1 MRLLISY
8 HSDNIDKEREIYI
21 LNIVGDDM
29 KKGFTLIELLAV
41 IVLIGVLSVIG
52 TISVTK
58 LIKSSKEKTYQE
70 QIKNIEISAKT
81 WATNNTSLLSLT
93 SDFQTYVSIEELKQA
108 GLLENKDI
116 VDPRTDK
123 TMTGCVQIT
132 YNTETKKY
140 KYKYSNKC
148 GDKADYPTIN
158 IVYTGNDKNYIEV
171 TQDAQDKKAEI
182 INHMSINAFDKNGNV
197 VDVEGP
203 VITQK
208 GEIVDTI
215 IPNKVGDEYI
225 LTYVASQNNL
235 KTTKSLK
242 LKVVDTTPPEIYLSG
257 INVTDR
263 IVDYNIRTN
272 DSFSEPT
279 LIVKDNSG
287 ESLKAVKSGQINI
300 QRVGE
305 YKLVYTATDSS
316 KNKSTYTVNVAVRA
330 RGQLSFSL
338 AASEVTANNGWYKTD
353 PTVTIKNLKIENVEG
368 TPNIDKTTC
377 KYSINSGS
385 AVSLGTQRT
394 FVVSKEGSSVKVKVD
409 CSYNDGTYTYSD
421 SQTVTLKIDK
431 TKPTC
436 TTSGGNSSWT
446 NQNVTITGK
455 CSDGISG
462 CAGTNPSYTV
472 TTSGTKTN
480 IGPGSN
486 GGTAVVSDKAGN
498 QGTCAANQS
507 VKIDKIAP
515 TCKVTSSHSGWT
527 NQNVTV
533 TGTCSDTGG
542 SGCTSYK
549 PSETYSLATNSYKY
563 PSLLTS
569 NAYVKDNAGNKTDC
583 GTTLVQ
589 IDKTRP
595 YSPYIC
601 GVSGTYNISSISY
614 ACTCTSLSLIG
625 GGGTYDKCN
634 GRVDCKITIYKNQNN
649 NGAEWKFKMC
659 AYDAASGVDRFVW
672 SHGGYDWEE
681 KTSNHKLT
689 LTSDSYFCSD
699 WGASTLVFYSVYD
712 NAGNTLDS
720 SHYMTLATV
729 NGRSSN
735 SSCHANVEVTP

>member
-1 MRLLISY
+1 MFFY
-8 HSDNIDKEREIYI
+8 KHSDNIDKEREIGI

-58 LIKSSKEKTYQE
+58 LVKSSKEKTYQE
-70 QIKNIEISAKT
+70 QIRNIEISAKT

-409 CSYNDGTYTYSD
+409 CSYNDGNETYSD

-549 PSETYSLATNSYKY
+549 PSETYSVTTNAQKY

-569 NAYVKDNAGNKTDC
+569 NAYVKDNAGNKTAC

-589 IDKTRP
+589 IDKTDP
-595 YSPYIC
+595 YSPYVEKAISKGSNIVTFNC
-601 GVSGTYNISSISY
+601 TCRPSVITGSMYKLCSTTLGNHCVINANGGGYYFEVWGGDIGSGVSHWGYSLQWGGNGTYKRKELGDNLFDGGWFSSEVYVKSY
-614 ACTCTSLSLIG
+614 
-625 GGGTYDKCN
+625 D
-634 GRVDCKITIYKNQNN
+634 
-649 NGAEWKFKMC
+649 
-659 AYDAASGVDRFVW
+659 
-672 SHGGYDWEE
+672 H
-681 KTSNHKLT
+681 
-689 LTSDSYFCSD
+689 
-699 WGASTLVFYSVYD
+699 
-712 NAGNTLDS
+712 AGNESPMMHLTI
-720 SHYMTLATV
+720 
-729 NGRSSN
+729 NR
-735 SSCHANVEVTP
+735 